1 MTRNNVMSPVA
12 TYIANIHGRAESLP
26 VKSPWSRV
34 SVNIGTASRCS
45 LRHHAVPKRF
55 RTHDDTST
63 ITMPYIATMPNPT
76 DIGRYWLFRGTN
88 RAERPNGTNR
98 STNRKA
104 MWIARNA
111 KPALATVAWNAVDV
125 GFEIRFLMSDVL
137 DTRPH
142 ATERKNAT

>member
-1 MTRNNVMSPVA
+1 MSPVT

-26 VKSPWSRV
+26 AKSPWSRL
-34 SVNIGTASRCS
+34 SVNIGTASRWRR
-45 LRHHAVPKRF
+45 RHQTVPRRL

-63 ITMPYIATMPNPT
+63 ITMPYIATMPNAT
-76 DIGRYWLFRGTN
+76 EMGRYSLFSGTK
-88 RAERPNGTNR
+88 RSERPNGTNR

-125 GFEIRFLMSDVL
+125 GFEIRFVMSDVL
-137 DTRPH
+137 ETSPQ